1 MVFMCLADSHVWR
14 DRARLGRWT
23 LVWSDLLY
31 IPSVQK
37 MSDLFRAGLRFRLF
51 LLVVLV
57 CAPMAAVILYSAWD
71 GRQSQVAGWKQRSQE
86 LTRLAA
92 REEARLI
99 GQTRQLLLA
108 MAQSS
113 QVRSG
118 NRRECKKLL
127 DDLIASY
134 PRFAN
139 LGVINTNEELLASAL
154 LPAAIPSRLDPQRGA
169 EQLVAKPTVPIVE
182 ANSPLDPQLFERVL
196 QARELTMGYLPAR
209 ITNGQPV
216 VDFGCPVFDAAGRV
230 QAVIFAT
237 LDLDWVNQFVSELSA
252 QLPKEATWTEM
263 DRDGRILVRYPSAE
277 HWFGRRLPEPSLL
290 KTVLNQSQGV
300 VQAKNPEGVVG
311 LYAFATRTNQLVPG
325 DVVTILAIPK
335 DVLFATVDRM
345 FLRNA
350 VGLGMAA
357 VLALLLGWIG
367 SRFLV
372 LRQVKALAVS
382 STRLA
387 AGDLTART
395 GLPHGKDELG
405 ELTRTFDRMAQVLE
419 KHESEREHV
428 NQKLLVLSRRLVT
441 AQENERRHIARE
453 LHDQIG
459 QALTVAQMN
468 LQAALQLTDS
478 RDRTTHLK
486 DCLDVVENTLEQV
499 HDLSLNLR
507 PSMLDDLG
515 LEPAL
520 RWLTERQASLADL
533 RYEVRTGV
541 LDKKLDPMIK
551 TECFRVAQEAL
562 TNIVRHAKAS
572 VVSVEL
578 RNENGLLHLR
588 VRDDGVGFDVNSVRE
603 QAVRGASLGVL
614 SMEERA
620 ALAGGG
626 LEFKSAPGQGTE
638 VHAWFPTRMPV
649 PKPFMAE

>member
-1 MVFMCLADSHVWR
+1 MGGARPRAPGHGTFVW
-14 DRARLGRWT
+14 AG
-23 LVWSDLLY
+23 LLY
-31 IPSVQK
+31 ILPVQIV
-37 MSDLFRAGLRFRLF
+37 STPFCGGLRFRLF

-71 GRQSQVAGWKQRSQE
+71 GRQNQVANWKQRSQE
-86 LTRLAA
+86 MTQLAG
-92 REEARLI
+92 REEARLV

-108 MAQSS
+108 MAESA

-134 PRFAN
+134 PRYAN
-139 LGVINTNEELLASAL
+139 LGVVNTNQELLASAL
-154 LPAAIPSRLDPQRGA
+154 LPATIPNQIDPQRGA
-169 EQLVAKPTVPIVE
+169 EMLLAKTRAAPVPPTGQV
-182 ANSPLDPQLFERVL
+182 DPRLFQRVL
-196 QARELTMGYLPAR
+196 QTRAFTMDYLPAGL
-209 ITNGQPV
+209 TNGRPTI
-216 VDFGCPVFDAAGRV
+216 DFGGPVFDSSGQV
-230 QAVIFAT
+230 QAVVFAT
-237 LDLDWVNQFVSELSA
+237 LDLDWANQFESELSA
-252 QLPKEATWTEM
+252 QLPKEATWTEI
-263 DRDGRILVRYPSAE
+263 DSDGRILARHPSPE
-277 HWFGRRLPEPSLL
+277 RWFGRHLPEQSLL
-290 KTVLNQSQGV
+290 KSVLSQSQGV
-300 VQAKNPEGVVG
+300 VETRNPEGVAG
-311 LYAFATRTNQLVPG
+311 FYAFATRSSQLVPG
-325 DVVTILAIPK
+325 DVVTILAIPR

-345 FLRNA
+345 LIRN
-350 VGLGMAA
+350 VTGLGIAA
-357 VLALLLGWIG
+357 ALALLLGWVG
-367 SRFLV
+367 SQVLV
-372 LRQVKALAVS
+372 LRQVKALANS

-387 AGDLTART
+387 AGDLSART
-395 GLPHGKDELG
+395 GLPHGRDELG

-419 KHESEREHV
+419 QHESERERSNH
-428 NQKLLVLSRRLVT
+428 KLQVLSRRLVT

-468 LQAALQLTDS
+468 LQAALQLNRS
-478 RDRTTHLK
+478 RDRLAHLK

-533 RYEVRTGV
+533 RYEVRTGI
-541 LDKKLDPMIK
+541 LDKKMDSMIK

-562 TNIVRHAKAS
+562 TNVVRHAKAS
-572 VVSVEL
+572 VVTVEL

-588 VRDDGVGFDVNSVRE
+588 VRDDGIGFDVNSVRE

-649 PKPFMAE
+649 PRPFMAVDE